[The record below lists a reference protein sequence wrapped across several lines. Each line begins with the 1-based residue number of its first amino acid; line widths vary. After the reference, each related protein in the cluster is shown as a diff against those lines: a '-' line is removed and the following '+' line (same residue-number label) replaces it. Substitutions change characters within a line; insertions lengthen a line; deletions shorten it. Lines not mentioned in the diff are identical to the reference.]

1 MPALRAKLSC
11 SSPLRSYDN
20 DCGGD
25 DDDDDDDD
33 GGGDYNDILSLF
45 SCQEK
50 SNASLESQVEL
61 LKPPEKL

>member
-11 SSPLRSYDN
+11 SSPLRSYD
-20 DCGGD
+20 D
-25 DDDDDDDD
+25 DDDD
-33 GGGDYNDILSLF
+33 DILSLF

-50 SNASLESQVEL
+50 SNASLEGQVEL

>member
-11 SSPLRSYDN
+11 SSPLRSYD
-20 DCGGD
+20 D
-25 DDDDDDDD
+25 DDDDDD
-33 GGGDYNDILSLF
+33 DILSLF